1 VPEDRRVPGAVERGR
16 RIEIRVDGEPVV
28 AYEGESIAAAILA
41 TGRRRL
47 RLTPREQA
55 PRGVYCGMGVCF
67 DCLMVVDGEPN
78 VRTCMTP
85 VRSGCDVR
93 TQVGYGDG
101 GSGE

>member
-1 VPEDRRVPGAVERGR
+1 MTEDRRVPGAVERGR
-16 RIEIRVDGEPVV
+16 RIEIRVDGQPVV

-47 RLTPREQA
+47 RATPREGA

-85 VRSGCDVR
+85 VRPGCDVR

-101 GSGE
+101 G